1 MTDLNPDFKSYL
13 DKADDLTIS
22 NPAKAETYLLKLL
35 KKSKFSLK
43 EILQLKIKLGYALWS
58 ESKTDDSYKIYLGVG
73 KQARENSFEE
83 ETADS
88 LEGIALFAGLKG
100 NIKEGLEQVQ
110 EAIKIYKNLNLQN
123 KEAKASNN
131 YGIILYY
138 NNQLDEALVWFNNA
152 LKLSTNKKST
162 YYISALGNSALI
174 FRARGEMQK
183 ALDFITRGYN
193 LAKEIGL
200 NRAISTF
207 QNNMADTLR
216 SVGNYVESKKN
227 YEEALTRAREANDKR
242 NIGMLSIGYANYWI
256 ELGDLDQSFEYLKD
270 GLQIYD
276 EMDDPFGKIL
286 TYDGFAHYWSVKG
299 NLKKAEKY
307 LLKALELNEKISV
320 LELQVSIL
328 VLLAEIYEGLK
339 RPNEAYHYLELA
351 NTLAREKKSNL
362 ARAEVLLQRGRNL
375 INSSQFNEAKLVLDE
390 ALWLSKEIPHIE
402 IQLISMMLLSRC
414 YLIRF
419 VKNSLD
425 TSYYDLA
432 IKYIQD
438 TLKLTKEKNLIPNY
452 IHALVIRGMLYSI
465 NSEND
470 NAERSLHEAMELA
483 KERDMTIQVRKMQDQ
498 LSILRSS
505 TDDKIPKQQ
514 FKNIIIS
521 FAMEELRKATTSYV
535 EATMTE
541 IDLEDTFLITY
552 KLDDK
557 WGPVI
562 HNVENLNVNDP
573 GTKQTLAEVGAVY
586 SFSIGQGQEYNEGL
600 FGPLPFGKDK
610 QAIIYA
616 KMMNDSSNTIKRL
629 DGKNFIL
636 FTLVF
641 PSKMVQFFYDR
652 QKLTHIFE
660 NEINFIS
667 SVQEIDNI
675 FLNKLRKKIM
685 SEFMK
690 DLSGDFNPLKNGD

>member
-1 MTDLNPDFKSYL
+1 MTDLNPPIKSYL
-13 DKADDLTIS
+13 DKADELTIS
-22 NPAKAETYLLKLL
+22 NPAKAELYLLDLL
-35 KKSKFSLK
+35 KNDFSLK
-43 EILQLKIKLGYALWS
+43 ELLQLKIKLAYALWS
-58 ESKTDDSYKIYLGVG
+58 ESKTDDSYKIYLEVG
-73 KQARENSFEE
+73 NKARENSFEE
-83 ETADS
+83 EIADS
-88 LEGIALFAGLKG
+88 LEGMALFSGLKG
-100 NIKEGLEQVQ
+100 NIKEGLDYVE
-110 EAIKIYKNLNLQN
+110 EAIGIYRKLKLPN

-131 YGIILYY
+131 HAIILYY
-138 NNQLDEALVWFNNA
+138 NNQLDEALVSFNNT
-152 LKLSTNKKST
+152 LKLSTNEKST
-162 YYISALGNSALI
+162 HYISALGNSALI
-174 FRARGEMQK
+174 YRARGEMQK
-183 ALDFITRGYN
+183 ALDFITRGFY
-193 LAKEIGL
+193 LATEIGL

-216 SVGNYVESKKN
+216 SLGNYSESKKN
-227 YEEALTRAREANDKR
+227 YEEALLRAREANDKR
-242 NIGMLSIGYANYWI
+242 NIGMLSIGFANYWI
-256 ELGDLDQSFEYLKD
+256 ELGDLKQGFDYLKD
-270 GLQIYD
+270 GYQIYN
-276 EMDDPFGKIL
+276 EMDDSFGKIL
-286 TYDGFAHYWSVKG
+286 CYDGFAHYWSVKG

-307 LLKALELNEKISV
+307 LLKALELHEKISV

-375 INSSQFNEAKLVLDE
+375 ITNSQFNEAKLVLDE

-414 YLIRF
+414 FLIRF

-438 TLKLTKEKNLIPNY
+438 TIKLTKEKNLIPNY

-465 NSEND
+465 KDDNEN
-470 NAERSLHEAMELA
+470 AKKSLNEAMELA
-483 KERDMTIQVRKMQDQ
+483 KERGMTIQVRKMQDQ
-498 LSILRSS
+498 LSVLKGSQEE
-505 TDDKIPKQQ
+505 KIPKQQ
-514 FKNIIIS
+514 FKNIIIG

-552 KLDDK
+552 KLDEK
-557 WGPVI
+557 WGAVI
-562 HNVENLNVNDP
+562 DNVENLNLNDS
-573 GTKQTLAEVGAVY
+573 GTQQTLNELGAVY
-586 SFSIGQGQEYNEGL
+586 SFSIGQGQNYNEGL
-600 FGPLPFGKDK
+600 FGPLPFEKNK

-616 KMMNDSSNTIKRL
+616 KMMNDSSHSIKRL

-652 QKLTHIFE
+652 QKLTRIFE
-660 NEINFIS
+660 EEINNIL
-667 SVQEIDNI
+667 SVQEIDNS
-675 FLNKLRKKIM
+675 FLHKLRQKIM

-690 DLSGDFNPLKNGD
+690 DLSPEKNGY

>member
-1 MTDLNPDFKSYL
+1 MTDLNPTFQSYL
-13 DKADDLTIS
+13 DKADELIIS
-22 NPAKAETYLLKLL
+22 NPAKAEIYLLDILNNG
-35 KKSKFSLK
+35 FSLR
-43 EILQLKIKLGYALWS
+43 EVLQLKLKLAYALWS
-58 ESKTDDSYKIYLGVG
+58 ESKTDDSYKIYLDVG
-73 KQARENSFEE
+73 KIARENSFEE
-83 ETADS
+83 EIADS
-88 LEGIALFAGLKG
+88 LEGMALFAGLKG
-100 NIKEGLEQVQ
+100 KIKEGLENVE
-110 EAIKIYKNLNLQN
+110 EAIRIYRKLKLPE

-138 NNQLDEALVWFNNA
+138 NNQLDKALFWFNNT
-152 LKLSTNKKST
+152 LKLSTSQNST
-162 YYISALGNSALI
+162 YNISALGNSALI

-193 LAKEIGL
+193 LATKISL

-216 SVGNYVESKKN
+216 SMGNYVESKKN
-227 YEEALTRAREANDKR
+227 YEEALLRAREANDKR

-256 ELGDLDQSFEYLKD
+256 ELGDLVQGFEYLKD
-270 GLQIYD
+270 GFQIYD

-286 TYDGFAHYWSVKG
+286 SYDGFAHYWSVKG
-299 NLKKAEKY
+299 NLNKAEKY
-307 LLKALELNEKISV
+307 LLKALDLNEKISV

-339 RPNEAYHYLELA
+339 RSDDAYYYLELA

-362 ARAEVLLQRGRNL
+362 ARAEVLLQRGRSL
-375 INSSQFNEAKLVLDE
+375 ITNSQFNEAKLVLDE

-402 IQLISMMLLSRC
+402 IQLTAMMLLSRC
-414 YLIRF
+414 FLIRF

-432 IKYIQD
+432 VKYIQD
-438 TLKLTKEKNLIPNY
+438 AIKLTKEKNLIPNY
-452 IHALVIRGMLYSI
+452 IHALVIRGMLFSI
-465 NSEND
+465 NDENE
-470 NAERSLHEAMELA
+470 NAERDLTEAMNLA
-483 KERDMTIQVRKMQDQ
+483 KERNMTIQVRKMQDQ
-498 LSILRSS
+498 IAILKGS

-514 FKNIIIS
+514 IKNIIIS
-521 FAMEELRKATTSYV
+521 FAMQELRKATTSYV

-552 KLDDK
+552 KLDEK
-557 WGPVI
+557 LGPVI
-562 HNVENLNVNDP
+562 QNVENLNYNNP
-573 GTKQTLAEVGAVY
+573 ETQQTIAEVGAVY
-586 SFSIGQGQEYNEGL
+586 TFSIGQGQNYNEGL
-600 FGPLPFGKDK
+600 FGPLPFGKKK

-616 KMMNDSSNTIKRL
+616 KMMKDSSQVLKRL

-652 QKLTHIFE
+652 QKLTLIFE
-660 NEINFIS
+660 DEINKIS
-667 SVQEIDNI
+667 NVEEIDKM
-675 FLNKLRKKIM
+675 FLNKLRKKIL

-690 DLSGDFNPLKNGD
+690 DLSGEFNLHKNGT

>member
-1 MTDLNPDFKSYL
+1 MTDLKPPFKSYL
-13 DKADDLTIS
+13 DKADELTIS
-22 NPAKAETYLLKLL
+22 NPAKAEVYLLDLL
-35 KKSKFSLK
+35 KIDFTLR
-43 EILQLKIKLGYALWS
+43 ELLQLKIKLAYALFS
-58 ESKTDDSYKIYLGVG
+58 ESKTDDSYKIYCEVR
-73 KQARENSFEE
+73 KKARENSFEE
-83 ETADS
+83 EIADS
-88 LEGIALFAGLKG
+88 LDGIALFAGLKG
-100 NIKEGLEQVQ
+100 NIKEGLEKVR
-110 EAIKIYKNLNLQN
+110 EAIKIFKRLQLPN

-131 YGIILYY
+131 LAIILYY
-138 NNQLDEALVWFNNA
+138 NNQLDEALIWFNNA

-162 YYISALGNSALI
+162 FYINALGNSALI

-183 ALDFITRGYN
+183 ALDFMIRGFK
-193 LAKEIGL
+193 LAKEINL

-207 QNNMADTLR
+207 QNNIADTLR
-216 SVGNYVESKKN
+216 SMGNYMESKKN
-227 YEEALTRAREANDKR
+227 YEEALSRARKANDKR

-256 ELGDLDQSFEYLKD
+256 ELGDLKQGFEYLKD
-270 GLQIYD
+270 GYQIYN
-276 EMDDPFGKIL
+276 EMDDSFGLIL
-286 TYDGFAHYWSVKG
+286 SYDGFAHYWSVKG

-328 VLLAEIYEGLK
+328 VLLAEVYEGLK
-339 RPNEAYHYLELA
+339 RSNEAYHYLELA

-375 INSSQFNEAKLVLDE
+375 ITNSQFNEAKLVLDE

-438 TLKLTKEKNLIPNY
+438 TIKLTKEKNLIPNY

-465 NSEND
+465 KDDNE
-470 NAERSLHEAMELA
+470 NAEKSLNEAMNLA
-483 KERDMTIQVRKMQDQ
+483 KDRNMTIRVRKLEDQ
-498 LSILRSS
+498 LSVLRGGGEE
-505 TDDKIPKQQ
+505 KIPKQQ

-552 KLDDK
+552 KLDEK
-557 WGPVI
+557 RGPVI
-562 HNVENLNVNDP
+562 HSVENLDVNDI
-573 GTKQTLAEVGAVY
+573 GIQQTLAEVGAVY
-586 SFSIGQGQEYNEGL
+586 SFSIGQGQNYNEGL
-600 FGPLPFGKDK
+600 FGPLPFEKNK

-616 KMMNDSSNTIKRL
+616 KMMNDTSQVLKRL

-652 QKLTHIFE
+652 QKLTRIFE
-660 NEINFIS
+660 EEINNITN
-667 SVQEIDNI
+667 VQEIDNI

-690 DLSGDFNPLKNGD
+690 DLSGEFNPQKNRD

>member
-1 MTDLNPDFKSYL
+1 MTDLNPSFKSYL
-13 DKADDLTIS
+13 DKADELTIK
-22 NPAKAETYLLKLL
+22 NPSKAEIYLLDLL
-35 KKSKFSLK
+35 KNGFSLK
-43 EILQLKIKLGYALWS
+43 ETLQLKIKLGYALWS
-58 ESKTDDSYKIYLGVG
+58 ESKTDDSYKIYLEVE
-73 KQARENSFEE
+73 KKARENSFEE
-83 ETADS
+83 EFADS
-88 LEGIALFAGLKG
+88 LEGKALFAGLKG
-100 NIKEGLEQVQ
+100 NIKEGLVDVK
-110 EAIKIYKNLNLQN
+110 EAIKIYKNLNLPN

-131 YGIILYY
+131 LAILLYY
-138 NNQLDEALVWFNNA
+138 NNQLDEALVWFNNT
-152 LKLSTNKKST
+152 LKLSTDKKST
-162 YYISALGNSALI
+162 FNISALGNSALI

-183 ALDFITRGYN
+183 ALDFMTRGYN

-207 QNNMADTLR
+207 QNNLADTYR
-216 SVGNYVESKKN
+216 SMGNYIKSKKN
-227 YEEALTRAREANDKR
+227 YEEALSRAREANDKR
-242 NIGMLSIGYANYWI
+242 NIGMLSIGFANYWI
-256 ELGDLDQSFEYLKD
+256 ELGDLRQGFDYLKD
-270 GLQIYD
+270 GYQVYN
-276 EMDDPFGKIL
+276 EMDDSFGLIL
-286 TYDGFAHYWSVKG
+286 SYDGFAHYWSVKG

-339 RPNEAYHYLELA
+339 RPNDAYHYLELA

-375 INSSQFNEAKLVLDE
+375 ISYSQFNEAKLILDE

-425 TSYYDLA
+425 TTYYDLA

-438 TLKLTKEKNLIPNY
+438 TLKLAKEKNLIPNY

-465 NSEND
+465 KDDNE
-470 NAERSLHEAMELA
+470 NAERSLNEAMDLA

-498 LSILRSS
+498 LSVLKGSKEE
-505 TDDKIPKQQ
+505 KIPKQQ

-541 IDLEDTFLITY
+541 IDLEDTFLVMY
-552 KLDDK
+552 KLDEK
-557 WGPVI
+557 WGAVI
-562 HNVENLNVNDP
+562 HTVENLNLDDP
-573 GTKQTLAEVGAVY
+573 GTQQTLTEVGAVY
-586 SFSIGQGQEYNEGL
+586 SFSIGQGQNYNEGL
-600 FGPLPFGKDK
+600 FGPLPFGKNK

-616 KMMNDSSNTIKRL
+616 KMMNDSSQDLKRL

-652 QKLTHIFE
+652 QKLTRIFE
-660 NEINFIS
+660 DEINPIS
-667 SVQEIDNI
+667 NIQDIDNI

-690 DLSGDFNPLKNGD
+690 DLSMEIKI

>member
-1 MTDLNPDFKSYL
+1 MTDLNTTFKSYL
-13 DKADDLTIS
+13 DKADELTIS
-22 NPAKAETYLLKLL
+22 SPAKAETYLLDLL
-35 KKSKFSLK
+35 KNDFSLR
-43 EILQLKIKLGYALWS
+43 ELLQLKVKLAYALWS
-58 ESKTDDSYKIYLGVG
+58 ESKTDDSYKIYLDVG
-73 KQARENSFEE
+73 KIARENSFEE
-83 ETADS
+83 EIADS
-88 LEGIALFAGLKG
+88 LDGMALFAGLKG
-100 NIKEGLEQVQ
+100 KIKEGLENGK
-110 EAIKIYKNLNLQN
+110 EAIRIYRKLNLPE

-131 YGIILYY
+131 FGIILYY
-138 NNQLDEALVWFNNA
+138 NNQLDEALFWFNNT
-152 LKLSTNKKST
+152 LKLSTAPKST
-162 YYISALGNSALI
+162 HNISALGNSALI

-183 ALDFITRGYN
+183 ALDFITRGYD
-193 LAKEIGL
+193 LASKIGL

-216 SVGNYVESKKN
+216 SMGNYVESKKN
-227 YEEALTRAREANDKR
+227 YEQALSRARKANDKR

-256 ELGDLDQSFEYLKD
+256 ELGDLVQGFEYLKD
-270 GLQIYD
+270 GFQIYD

-286 TYDGFAHYWSVKG
+286 SFDGFAHYWSVKG

-339 RPNEAYHYLELA
+339 RSDEAYYYLELA

-375 INSSQFNEAKLVLDE
+375 ITNSQFNEAKLVLDE

-402 IQLISMMLLSRC
+402 IQLTAMMLLSRC

-432 IKYIQD
+432 VKYIQD
-438 TLKLTKEKNLIPNY
+438 VIKLTKEKNLIPNY
-452 IHALVIRGMLYSI
+452 IRALVIRGMLYSI
-465 NSEND
+465 KDENEI
-470 NAERSLHEAMELA
+470 AESDLNEAMDLA
-483 KERDMTIQVRKMQDQ
+483 KERNMTIQVRKMQDQ
-498 LSILRSS
+498 LSVLKGSKEE
-505 TDDKIPKQQ
+505 KIPKQQ
-514 FKNIIIS
+514 IKNIIIS

-552 KLDDK
+552 KLDEK
-557 WGPVI
+557 WGAVI
-562 HNVENLNVNDP
+562 HTIENLNLKDMQAQ
-573 GTKQTLAEVGAVY
+573 QTLIEVGAVY
-586 SFSIGQGQEYNEGL
+586 SFSIGQGQNYNEGL

-616 KMMNDSSNTIKRL
+616 KMINDSSQKLKRL
-629 DGKNFIL
+629 KGKNFIL

-660 NEINFIS
+660 DEINNIS
-667 SVQEIDNI
+667 MVHEIDEV
-675 FLNKLRKKIM
+675 FLHKLRKKIM

-690 DLSGDFNPLKNGD
+690 DLSGEFNPQKNGQ